1 MKTTRLLI
9 ATALFSGLA
18 ALSYAGPGPQY
29 WAQQA
34 KNAQEQ
40 QTKVNA
46 PAKAQSA
53 TQTVACVNCPQC
65 GCAGMKKS

>member
-34 KNAQEQ
+34 QNAKER
-40 QTKVNA
+40 N
-46 PAKAQSA
+46 AKAEAQVKAQPA
-53 TQTVACVNCPQC
+53 TQVAVCAHCNCP
-65 GCAGMKKS
+65 AMKKS